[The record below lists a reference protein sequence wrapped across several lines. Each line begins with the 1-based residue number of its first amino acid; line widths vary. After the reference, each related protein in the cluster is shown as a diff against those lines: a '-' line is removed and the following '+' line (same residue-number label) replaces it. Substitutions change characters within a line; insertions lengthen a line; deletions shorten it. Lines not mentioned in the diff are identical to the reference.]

1 MVETFNFFY
10 LIQKWLLKLV
20 NETLLQILLEFFNVI
35 FLLLVLIWKKLL
47 KDKTWEMALQLRE
60 LTAGAGDLGYSLRTY
75 MEAHNCLELQLQDSE
90 EP

>member
-1 MVETFNFFY
+1 
-10 LIQKWLLKLV
+10 
-20 NETLLQILLEFFNVI
+20 
-35 FLLLVLIWKKLL
+35 
-47 KDKTWEMALQLRE
+47 MALQLRE